1 MRNDQTSDPKAG
13 PQQVWGEA
21 LKPSYAVQELREWSG
36 IILAKKDPYGIKR
49 SLKKALPHLLEAQ
62 EQNLNEADT
71 VFRIVKVFEDVL
83 GYNSLTEITR
93 ETQLRSK
100 YIDIALKIDDVIR
113 LLVEVKR
120 AGVTLRDRHIEQA
133 YSYASRNN
141 FSWVLLTNGVVWN
154 LYHLTFEEGIEY
166 EKAFSVDV
174 RSDDLDKAVASLTV
188 LHRNCIKSGGLDDF
202 WQHQLA
208 LSPISIGK
216 AIFHEDVL
224 RHIRKEVRRNAGIL
238 IDTEDLAPAIRG
250 MLSQETREQIGPIK
264 IRRSRKKRSKPRAAK
279 AQPNA
284 EIVDATCPEE
294 NTNLGP

>member
-1 MRNDQTSDPKAG
+1 M
-13 PQQVWGEA
+13 
-21 LKPSYAVQELREWSG
+21 
-36 IILAKKDPYGIKR
+36 AKKKDQYGIKR
-49 SLKKALPHLLEAQ
+49 SLKKALPSLLGAQ

-71 VFRIVKVFEDVL
+71 VFRIVKVFEEVL

-100 YIDIALKIDDVIR
+100 YVDVALKIDDVIR

-120 AGVTLRDRHIEQA
+120 AGVTLRNRHIEQA

-166 EKAFSVDV
+166 EKAFSVDL
-174 RSDDLDKAVASLTV
+174 RKDDLDKAVASISV
-188 LHRNCIKSGGLDDF
+188 LHRSCIKSGGLDDF

-216 AIFHEDVL
+216 AIFREDVL
-224 RHIRKEVRRNAGIL
+224 KHIRKEIRRDAGIL
-238 IDTEDLAPAIRG
+238 IDTEDLAVAIRG
-250 MLSQETREQIGPIK
+250 VFSQETREQIGPMK
-264 IRRSRKKRSKPRAAK
+264 IRRTRKKRNKPRAAK
-279 AQPNA
+279 VVPAA
-284 EIVDATCPEE
+284 EIVEATCPE
-294 NTNLGP
+294 NHNLRP